1 MCVLAVAVSPVQRC
15 LRESLSVIK
24 LTKRE
29 IAWQREGQIAAAINY
44 QVENLPAGHTA
55 YVIKV
60 QNEWRVICS
69 ENGVESE
76 WEDRYVS
83 ADAALEA
90 LEGPG

>member
-1 MCVLAVAVSPVQRC
+1 M
-15 LRESLSVIK
+15 K

-29 IAWQREGQIAAAINY
+29 IAWQREGQVAAIINY

-90 LEGPG
+90 LERRISQ